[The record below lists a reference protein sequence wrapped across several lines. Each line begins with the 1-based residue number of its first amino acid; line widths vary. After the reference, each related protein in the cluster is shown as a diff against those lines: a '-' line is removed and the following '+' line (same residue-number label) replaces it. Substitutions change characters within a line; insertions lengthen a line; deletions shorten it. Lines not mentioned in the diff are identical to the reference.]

1 MTSTAAWCV
10 VKDMLAEA
18 PSAERNSEAALPFS
32 LRLKERIEFLEEKLR
47 EQVEKVLVIEEE
59 VGEWRGLRPEGESP
73 EELGAYL
80 AAQEDEKD
88 GLEKERDDARSERD
102 SARYVV
108 ESAAY
113 YLARGD
119 VAGAMAVL
127 QEDVASRKYSAG
139 SQAQDSLKG
148 LAAQLGD
155 KREWRRV
162 GRRPSEGNGGAR

>member
-1 MTSTAAWCV
+1 MNGVPQVWTVVPVACVNRTGYPSPPALTATVTTLLAV
-10 VKDMLAEA
+10 VESLADQ
-18 PSAERNSEAALPFS
+18 PSGRAAC
-32 LRLKERIEFLEEKLR
+32 RAAGVR
-47 EQVEKVLVIEEE
+47 
-59 VGEWRGLRPEGESP
+59 P